1 MKKKTKE
8 VEVVAEKS
16 LRLNAEV
23 IAKQLDK
30 NDVCNWIVIEGLKK
44 FNEGGK
50 LGKNMENFLTHI
62 GVLEYSK

>member
-16 LRLNAEV
+16 LRVNAEV
-23 IAKQLDK
+23 VAKQLDK
-30 NDVCNWIVIEGLKK
+30 HDICNWIVIEGLKK

-50 LGKNMENFLTHI
+50 LGKNMEYFLTHI

>member
-23 IAKQLDK
+23 IANQLDK
-30 NDVCNWIVIEGLKK
+30 DDVCNWIVIEGLKN
-44 FNEGGK
+44 FNQGAK